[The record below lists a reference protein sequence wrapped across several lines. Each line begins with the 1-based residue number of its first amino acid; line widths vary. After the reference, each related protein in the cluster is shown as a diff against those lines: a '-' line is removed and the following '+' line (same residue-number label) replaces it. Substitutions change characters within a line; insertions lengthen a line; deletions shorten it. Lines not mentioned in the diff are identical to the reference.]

1 MTEEARPDDLAAESL
16 LQDLVA
22 IPGVTG
28 KEGPAVRHLV
38 DWMAANGYD
47 EAYVDDIGN
56 AVGILGSG
64 DRDLLLLGH
73 IDTFPGELPVRRQ
86 GRLLYGRGTV
96 DARGPLCAFAVAGT
110 RATLPRGLRLV
121 LVGAVEEEGSSCG
134 ARHLLGRYQP
144 WACVIGEP
152 SRADRITL
160 GYKGRLLVERT
171 WRGPLAHSAGQG
183 QSPAENAVAWWLEL
197 LKWAERHNEGV
208 SGLFDRLD
216 VTLQDIET
224 GQDGAWGETSLT
236 AGFRL
241 PLRIS
246 PQELEAKLPGAGES
260 ASLIARGHEHAWL
273 SPRDNLLSRAFRRAI
288 RQHGARPR
296 FVTKTGTSDM
306 NLVAPVWNCPIVAY
320 GPGDSA
326 LDHTPDEHV
335 DLDEYLLAIEVLV
348 TMIESIAPPWN

>member
-1 MTEEARPDDLAAESL
+1 MTEESRPDDHAAETL

-22 IPGVTG
+22 IPGITG
-28 KEGPAVRHLV
+28 EEGPAVRHLV
-38 DWMAANGYD
+38 EWMAANGYD

-64 DRDLLLLGH
+64 DLDLVLLGH
-73 IDTFPGELPVRRQ
+73 IDTVPGELPVRRQ

-96 DARGPLCAFAVAGT
+96 DARGPLCAFAIAGA
-110 RATLPRGLRLV
+110 RADLPAGLRLV
-121 LVGAVEEEGSSCG
+121 VVGAVEEEGSSCG
-134 ARHLLGRYQP
+134 ARYLLDRYQP

-160 GYKGRLLVERT
+160 GYKGRLLVERK

-183 QSPAENAVAWWLEL
+183 QSPAENAVAWWQEL
-197 LKWAERHNEGV
+197 QNWAEPHNEGV
-208 SGLFDRLD
+208 TGLFDRLD
-216 VTLQDIET
+216 VTLQAINT

-241 PLRIS
+241 PLRLS
-246 PQELEAKLPGAGES
+246 PEEMEAGLPAAGKD
-260 ASLIARGHEHAWL
+260 ASLTTRGHESAWL

-288 RQHGARPR
+288 RQHGGRPR

-326 LDHTPDEHV
+326 LDHTPDEHL
-335 DLDEYLLAIEVLV
+335 DLDEYLRAIDILVTAIESL
-348 TMIESIAPPWN
+348 APLRR

>member
-1 MTEEARPDDLAAESL
+1 MTEVSHGDEHAAEQL

-28 KEGPAVRHLV
+28 EEGPAVRHLV
-38 DWMAANGYD
+38 EWMSANCYD
-47 EAYVDDIGN
+47 QAFADDIGN
-56 AVGILGSG
+56 AVGIVGSG
-64 DRDLLLLGH
+64 ERDLVLLGH
-73 IDTFPGELPVRRQ
+73 VDTFPGELPVRRQ

-96 DARGPLCAFAVAGT
+96 DARGPLCAFAVAGA
-110 RATLPRGLRLV
+110 RARLPVGLRLV
-121 LVGAVEEEGSSCG
+121 VVGAVEEEGSSCG
-134 ARHLLGRYQP
+134 ARHLLERYRP

-160 GYKGRLLVERT
+160 GYKGRLLVERK

-183 QSPAENAVAWWLEL
+183 QSPAENALAWWQEL
-197 LKWAERHNEGV
+197 LNWVEPHNEGV
-208 SGLFDRLD
+208 AGLFDRLD
-216 VTLQDIET
+216 LTLQAINT
-224 GQDGAWGETSLT
+224 RQDGAWGETSLT

-241 PLRIS
+241 PTRIS
-246 PQELEAKLPGAGES
+246 PQELEAGLPQAGEN
-260 ASLIARGHEHAWL
+260 AGLTTWGHERAWL

-348 TMIESIAPPWN
+348 TMIESLAPPGD

>member
-1 MTEEARPDDLAAESL
+1 MTEATASDDQVAEAL

-28 KEGPAVRHLV
+28 EEGPAARHLV
-38 DWMAANGYD
+38 TWMADQGYD
-47 EAYVDDIGN
+47 EAFIDEAGN
-56 AVGILGSG
+56 AVGIRGSG
-64 DRDLLLLGH
+64 GHDLMLLGH
-73 IDTFPGELPVRRQ
+73 VDTFPGELPVRRE

-96 DARGPLCAFAVAGT
+96 DARGALCAFAVAGA
-110 RATLPRGLRLV
+110 RATPPAGMRLV
-121 LVGAVEEEGSSCG
+121 VVGAVEEEGSSCG
-134 ARHLLGRYQP
+134 ARHLLQRYQP

-160 GYKGRLLVERT
+160 GYKGRLLVDRE
-171 WRGPLAHSAGQG
+171 WRGPLAHSAGQMP
-183 QSPAENAVAWWLEL
+183 SPGENAVAWWCCLQTIV
-197 LKWAERHNEGV
+197 ERLNEDQD
-208 SGLFDRLD
+208 GLFNRLD
-216 VTLQDIET
+216 VALQTINTQE
-224 GQDGAWGETSLT
+224 DGAWGRASLT

-241 PLRIS
+241 PLHIL
-246 PQELEAKLPGAGES
+246 PDQLEAELPPAGKGAT
-260 ASLIARGHEHAWL
+260 LRTRGHERAWL

-288 RQHGARPR
+288 RSQGGRPR

-335 DLDEYLLAIEVLV
+335 DLDEYLVAIEVLV
-348 TMIESIAPPWN
+348 SMIETLAPG

>member
-1 MTEEARPDDLAAESL
+1 MTEEAHGDDHAAEQL

-28 KEGPAVRHLV
+28 EEGPAVRHLV
-38 DWMAANGYD
+38 EWMAANGYE
-47 EAYVDDIGN
+47 EAFADDIGN
-56 AVGILGSG
+56 AVGIVGSG
-64 DRDLLLLGH
+64 DRDLVLLGH

-96 DARGPLCAFAVAGT
+96 DARGPLCAFAVAGA
-110 RATLPRGLRLV
+110 RARRPAGLRLV
-121 LVGAVEEEGSSCG
+121 VVGAVEEEGSSCG
-134 ARHLLGRYQP
+134 ARHLLERYRP

-160 GYKGRLLVERT
+160 GYKGRLLVERK

-183 QSPAENAVAWWLEL
+183 QSPAENALAWWQEL
-197 LKWAERHNEGV
+197 LHWVEPHNEGAA
-208 SGLFDRLD
+208 GLFDRLD
-216 VTLQDIET
+216 LTLQT
-224 GQDGAWGETSLT
+224 VNTRQDGAWGETSLT

-241 PLRIS
+241 PTRLS
-246 PQELEAKLPGAGES
+246 PQELEAGLPAAGEN
-260 ASLIARGHEHAWL
+260 AGLTTWGHERAWL

-348 TMIESIAPPWN
+348 TMIESLAPPGE